1 MNRDITL
8 IVILI
13 AVGLISCVGPAL
25 VSLCISNKHRTITG
39 MRVRAR
45 DGDKES
51 KLRYGQE

>member
-25 VSLCISNKHRTITG
+25 VSLCISNKHRIINAT
-39 MRVRAR
+39 RAR
-45 DGDKES
+45 GRNSDKEMEL
-51 KLRYGQE
+51 KYGQE